1 MAKVT
6 SLNFEDGR
14 RSDRQ
19 RAPRGDGHIDMDAP
33 LGTVGQ
39 ELRGARISRGEDL
52 ATISRVLKIRRE
64 HLEALE
70 EDNLSALPG
79 RTYAVGFI
87 RAYSEYLGL
96 NPVRTAERFKAEIA
110 GRDETS
116 PTAGFKEPEEEPRLS
131 RGWIFIAIIVLAIIA
146 YGGYYLYTSAGSSN
160 APTVAAVPSQMIEKP
175 AKPKSHRVALVPA
188 KPAPATPGTPALSAS
203 ATPPPHPAVQPGP
216 GGTMFGKWNLNPR
229 IVLQVTQPTHILVQ
243 DEDGK
248 TYINRI
254 LHPGD
259 IYQVANRTGLALTAE
274 HGNAVVL
281 NIDGKPSGTVGNS
294 AEAVAAMSLDFGKV
308 AAQHHAAATAAPTI
322 PAPHR

>member
-19 RAPRGDGHIDMDAP
+19 RAQRAPDGHIDMDAP

-39 ELRGARISRGEDL
+39 ELRGARVSRGEDL

-87 RAYSEYLGL
+87 RAYAEYLGL
-96 NPVRTAERFKAEIA
+96 NPARTAERFKTEIA
-110 GRDETS
+110 GRDESS

-131 RGWIFIAIIVLAIIA
+131 RGWLFIANIVLAVIA
-146 YGGYYLYTSAGSSN
+146 YGGYYLYSSAGSSN

-175 AKPKSHRVALVPA
+175 AKPKPHRVALVPP
-188 KPAPATPGTPALSAS
+188 KPALPSSAAAMPVPS

-216 GGTMFGKWNLNPR
+216 GGTMFGKWNLKPR

-259 IYQVANRTGLALTAE
+259 IYQVANRNGLALTAE
-274 HGNAVVL
+274 HGNAIVV
-281 NIDGKPSGTVGNS
+281 NIDGKPSGTLSNS
-294 AEAVAAMSLDFGKV
+294 ADTVAAMSLDFGKV
-308 AAQHHAAATAAPTI
+308 AAQHHAVATQPATSV
-322 PAPHR
+322 APH